1 MGADSDGLGGNL
13 RSILRSEGLCLL
25 EAQNERLR
33 QQNLRC
39 ANELKALAS
48 YAENTKQ
55 WRQSTLFSQSFSGTL
70 PTWMESHS
78 RTSDDSGLTSDDTS
92 GDRQIHQFL
101 NQPDVLR
108 PTLMTQSTS
117 AIVPVKRS
125 PRKNPSKTSDSSATS
140 TLTMTQGIQNSM
152 NSQFHQ
158 SSSTESSPSS
168 EHPEPVAQPRKARP
182 IMGGQMIMMNKK
194 KEMER
199 DSLNSY
205 DAEDDGDSDDEI
217 FDEIVYDDNSPG
229 ESRTLKKD
237 ARYADYVNLA
247 DFCTVKDYTPEAE
260 TEPNRASLPYL
271 YSDILRI
278 QPDPPKHKPIVQWE
292 QKLYRNAEK
301 CLSVVE
307 SNCSPSPCSFSPLVP
322 RDSQRISDLSSIR
335 DQSPAKFSKNSFSG
349 DLRLSKHHSSSSNPA
364 SIKQLTPPGRDS
376 DSGLGR
382 GSGNS
387 ANGLAPL
394 AESPPEIPFGMA
406 RTHAPAVPADND
418 DYALPPDASTPVSR
432 HASPYSNRVLTLPR
446 CRETVVLS
454 SVGSSPLHQPPTLR
468 ASLIP
473 THENMERAGYLTQ
486 MSDNRLR
493 SLKRRYIVLKNNKL
507 DFYRTVKEKMKNE
520 PPSRTIQL
528 SDVVAVNRVTSK
540 TGTHG
545 IQICID
551 NDKLKYHAENDK
563 VTEEWFTTI
572 SQCLKQLTIN
582 ELSQKAT
589 KVEAILSGWI
599 TKVKHGH
606 QRKYFAALVGQ
617 KLLFFKKSDE
627 KLPCSHIVLQ
637 GCAISEKSKGSSD
650 EYSGS
655 SDEQASSDLLP
666 GTSNA
671 SRSSSSSQQQEKADY
686 SICIEGSNA
695 DPVYLMLKNGEE
707 KDKWLYYLKLA
718 AKDPSMCGTSFEVL
732 IQRLMLDSNPDSELW
747 HDVLMTNPEEK
758 PTDTLI
764 SIDEPRLKKK
774 ALEND
779 MALYLFSSV
788 LMRPIA
794 MQYHVDL
801 SQNILTTALENT
813 PLIDELYAQLIR
825 LTCSKLE
832 TTVQAW
838 KLMAMA
844 IPLYLPSKYSIF
856 WLLRSHLQRFKIMDN
871 ENSKLA
877 DFCEQLIFK
886 KQKAGDRREGPS
898 KLEAI
903 SILTRDPSSTT
914 LPFSVPIQ
922 LPSGDFQVIEFDGCT
937 EIGQCLSSLCLKLG
951 LRPALLSGYALYAQD
966 LNDSDSYILLKNKQK
981 LCDCLTAWEK
991 QVKDMKC
998 GRVTDDS
1005 CSIRLRLRLRHYWSN
1020 LIDEETPM
1028 EKILLCYR
1036 MAEEIVKGY
1045 VPMSN
1050 ELAEEMTAL
1059 YAQLCYGDIPPN
1071 PETPLNRSLERFYPA
1086 KMLEVVNMRSLKAS
1100 VEQHWRELNGVG
1112 LVECVKMLLTVLR
1125 RWKFFG
1131 AFIKTAKM
1139 KMHKGDPILI
1149 ALTDQGVHLLTEKQM
1164 DLIRTFPFHRLV
1176 NFGEYHG
1183 DFMISV
1189 SRILP
1194 PDAHPEE
1201 TPRERLTFEMP
1212 KDSIEQLTT
1221 HLAEY
1226 IRCQTLVWKLSG
1238 RQI

>member
-1 MGADSDGLGGNL
+1 MVPPG
-13 RSILRSEGLCLL
+13 L

-33 QQNLRC
+33 QQNQRC

-48 YAENTKQ
+48 YAEKTKQ
-55 WRQSTLFSQSFSGTL
+55 WRQSTLFSQSVSGTL
-70 PTWMESHS
+70 PTWMESQA
-78 RTSDDSGLTSDDTS
+78 RTSDDSGLTSDDTL
-92 GDRQIHQFL
+92 GDRHILQHPNLHIVSESF
-101 NQPDVLR
+101 R
-108 PTLMTQSTS
+108 TLMTQSTS
-117 AIVPVKRS
+117 AISSSGAKRS
-125 PRKNPSKTSDSSATS
+125 PRKSLGKTLDSSGTS
-140 TLTMTQGIQNSM
+140 TLTMTQGIQSSI
-152 NSQFHQ
+152 NSQYHQ

-168 EHPEPVAQPRKARP
+168 EHPEPVPQPRKQRP
-182 IMGGQMIMMNKK
+182 IMGGQMISMSKIKK
-194 KEMER
+194 QIER

-217 FDEIVYDDNSPG
+217 FDEIVYDETDDNFHAIG
-229 ESRTLKKD
+229 EEPAINTDNFNSKTLKKD
-237 ARYADYVNLA
+237 ARYADYVNLS
-247 DFCTVKDYTPEAE
+247 DFCTVKDYTPSEE
-260 TEPNRASLPYL
+260 TEVNRASLPYL
-271 YSDILRI
+271 YSDILRT
-278 QPDPPKHKPIVQWE
+278 QPQPPKHKPASQWE

-307 SNCSPSPCSFSPLVP
+307 SNCSASPCSFSPLVP

-335 DQSPAKFSKNSFSG
+335 DRSPAKFSKNSING
-349 DLRLSKHHSSSSNPA
+349 DLRLSKHHSSSSNP
-364 SIKQLTPPGRDS
+364 SNKQLTPPGRDS

-387 ANGLAPL
+387 ATGLAPL
-394 AESPPEIPFGMA
+394 AESPPLGMA
-406 RTHAPAVPADND
+406 RTHAPAVPTDND

-432 HASPYSNRVLTLPR
+432 HNSPYSNRVLTLPR
-446 CRETVVLS
+446 NRDTVVLS
-454 SVGSSPLHQPPTLR
+454 SAGCSPLHQPLGMRT
-468 ASLIP
+468 SLIP
-473 THENMERAGYLTQ
+473 THENMEKAGYLTQ

-493 SLKRRYIVLKNNKL
+493 SLKRRYIVLKNDKL
-507 DFYRTVKEKMKNE
+507 DFYRTVKDKMKND

-528 SDVVAVNRVTSK
+528 TDVTAVTRITSK

-545 IQICID
+545 IQISTE
-551 NDKLKYHAENDK
+551 NEKLKYHAENDK
-563 VTEEWFTTI
+563 VTEEWFTVI
-572 SQCLKQLTIN
+572 SQNIRQLTIN

-589 KVEAILSGWI
+589 RTEAILSGWV

-606 QRKYFAALVGQ
+606 QRRYFAALIGH
-617 KLLFFKKSDE
+617 KLLFFKKVDE
-627 KLPCSHIVLQ
+627 KLPCSHIALQ
-637 GCAISEKSKGSSD
+637 GCVITEKSKGSSD

-655 SDEQASSDLLP
+655 SDEANPELMPEIP

-671 SRSSSSSQQQEKADY
+671 SRSSSSSQPEKADY
-686 SICIEGSNA
+686 SVCIEGSNA
-695 DPVYLMLKNGEE
+695 DPVYLMLKNVEE

-718 AKDPSMCGTSFEVL
+718 AKDPSMCGTAFEVL
-732 IQRLMLDSNPDSELW
+732 VQRLMLDTNSESDLW
-747 HDVLMTNPEEK
+747 NDVLMTKPEEK
-758 PTDTLI
+758 PSDTLI
-764 SIDEPRLKKK
+764 TIEEPRLKKK

-779 MALYLFSSV
+779 MAIYLFSSV

-825 LTCSKLE
+825 LTCSKME
-832 TTVQAW
+832 TSVQAW
-838 KLMAMA
+838 KLLTMA

-856 WLLRSHLQRFKIMDN
+856 WLLRTHLQRWKVMGD

-877 DFCEQLIFK
+877 EFCENLIVK

-903 SILTRDPSSTT
+903 SILTRDPTSTT

-951 LRPALLSGYALYAQD
+951 LRPALLSGYALYAQE
-966 LNDSDSYILLKNKQK
+966 LNDEDNYILLKNKQK

-991 QVKDMKC
+991 QVKDMRC

-1028 EKILLCYR
+1028 EKIFLCYR

-1086 KMLEVVNMRSLKAS
+1086 KMLQVVNMRSLKAS
-1100 VEQHWRELNGVG
+1100 VEHHWKDLNGVG
-1112 LVECVKMLLTVLR
+1112 LAECVKMLLTVLR
-1125 RWKFFG
+1125 RWRFFG

-1139 KMHKGDPILI
+1139 KMQKGEQILI
-1149 ALTDQGVHLLTEKQM
+1149 ALTDQGVHLLNEKQM
-1164 DLIRTFPFHRLV
+1164 DLIRSFPFHRLV

-1201 TPRERLTFEMP
+1201 TPRERLTFEMS

-1226 IRCQTLVWKLSG
+1226 IRCQSLVWKLSG
-1238 RQI
+1238 RHI